1 MFSMVWVGCSLAR
14 RPWTDVVASGAMERR
29 HVRFAALLGIGAALA
44 RRGVLAAIALG
55 ICALTAL
62 LACVV
67 AGVLA
72 ARGGEAPG
80 YAVPIVTSSALAWGG
95 GFLLAFAGAASA
107 LRRDRSEGIRAL
119 FDARVTGAARSG
131 YLIARV
137 GGLAALL
144 VLVVGGGTAVTGL
157 IAMLGAV
164 SAHAIPRTAQSAAA
178 AVAYGVA
185 FGVVVAPVA
194 VAALGARARASG
206 YLFLIAVLLAPEV
219 LASMFEHV
227 LPAEL
232 LEVCAIPSALAAL
245 RASIA
250 PGTAD
255 VLRLV
260 RSLLALA
267 AFAGAAVLWI
277 RRDLAR
283 MEREPG

>member
-1 MFSMVWVGCSLAR
+1 M
-14 RPWTDVVASGAMERR
+14 
-29 HVRFAALLGIGAALA
+29 RFAALLGIGAGLA
-44 RRGVLAAIALG
+44 RRGVLARISLG
-55 ICALTAL
+55 ICGATAFV
-62 LACVV
+62 ACVV
-67 AGVLA
+67 AGIFA

-95 GFLLAFAGAASA
+95 GFLLAFAGAGSA
-107 LRRDRSEGIRAL
+107 LRRDRNEGIRAL
-119 FDARVTGAARSG
+119 FDARITGAAGPG

-144 VLVVGGGTAVTGL
+144 VLVVGGGTALTGL
-157 IAMLGAV
+157 IALLGAV
-164 SAHAIPRTAQSAAA
+164 SGDAIPRTAQSAAA

-194 VAALGARARASG
+194 LAALGARARASG
-206 YLFLIAVLLAPEV
+206 YLFLVAVLLAPEV
-219 LASMFEHV
+219 LASMFDHV

-232 LEVCAIPSALAAL
+232 LEVCAIPSALAAF

-255 VLRLV
+255 GLRFVRAVIALSVFTGIALV
-260 RSLLALA
+260 
-267 AFAGAAVLWI
+267 WI

-283 MEREPG
+283 MEREPA